1 MTHQI
6 ENMKQ
11 HKVIISGG
19 GSGGHIFPAIAIAK
33 SLLEL
38 DKNIDLLFVGAS
50 DKMEM
55 EKVPAAGFK
64 IIGLWISGFHRK
76 NILRNLL
83 FPLKLLYSI
92 VKSFFIILKFQPN
105 LVIGTGGFASGPI
118 LFVASLFKIPTL
130 IQEQNS
136 YAGITNKLL
145 AKYVDKIC
153 VAYDDMHRFF
163 PQNKIIKTGNPI
175 RRNIIENTTS
185 LEKAKNDFKIDNNNL
200 TVLVV
205 GGSLGARTINTS
217 ILNSLSLFKQEK
229 LNLIW
234 QTGQHFSAV
243 AVNAVKEFEKD
254 GISTFSFIKNIEN
267 AYKAA
272 DIIISRAGAIAIS
285 ELCVI
290 GKPVILIPSP
300 NVAENHQFKNAQ
312 SLVNKNAALL
322 VKDSQANDKLVL
334 KIISLKNDIQL
345 MKELSVNIKN
355 MEAKEAS
362 SIIAAHAMSLI
373 K

>member
-1 MTHQI
+1 MTLQI

-55 EKVPAAGFK
+55 EKVPVAGFK
-64 IIGLWISGFHRK
+64 IIGLWISGFHRQ

-145 AKYVDKIC
+145 AKYVDVIC

-175 RRNIIENTTS
+175 RKNIIENTES

-217 ILNSLSLFKQEK
+217 ILNSLSLFKKEK

-362 SIIAAHAMSLI
+362 SIIATHAMSLI
-373 K
+373 R